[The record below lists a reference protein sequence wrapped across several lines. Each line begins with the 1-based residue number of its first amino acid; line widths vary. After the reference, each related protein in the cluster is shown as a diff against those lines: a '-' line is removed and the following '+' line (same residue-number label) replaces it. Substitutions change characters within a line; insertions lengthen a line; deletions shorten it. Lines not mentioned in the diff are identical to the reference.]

1 MTALPSLRKLQYLVK
16 LHELNHFG
24 KAAEACFVSQST
36 LSAGISDLE
45 TKLDRMLVERDR
57 HKMVFT
63 PMGLELV
70 NQAKKILIAATQFVE
85 TAEKS
90 GHFFESKLRLGI
102 IPTIAPYVLP
112 AYLEKLTYVFPNLSV
127 LVREDLT
134 DALLARLR
142 EGELDILII
151 ALPYPTESI
160 ETLSLFTDPLR
171 LVHHPKSRFINKQ
184 VLTSKYKLP
193 DSSMLLLE
201 DGHCLRE
208 HTLDTCRLSSTSQIN
223 SFSSNSLESIVQ
235 MVRYDMGVS
244 YIPDM
249 AIRSGILEGTDIT
262 VDDGPLSQ
270 GVERE
275 IGLVW
280 RETSPFRDEFTILGE
295 YLLEICMA

>member
-16 LHELNHFG
+16 LYELNHFG

-70 NQAKKILIAATQFVE
+70 NQAKKILIAVNQFVE

-112 AYLEKLTYVFPNLSV
+112 AYLEKLTHVFPNLSV

-142 EGELDILII
+142 EGGLDILII
-151 ALPYPTESI
+151 ALPYPTESA
-160 ETLSLFTDPLR
+160 ETLSLYTDPLR

-184 VLTSKYKLP
+184 VLTSKNKLP

-201 DGHCLRE
+201 DGHCLRG
-208 HTLDTCRLSSTSQIN
+208 HTLDTCHLSSTSQVN

-249 AIRSGILEGTDIT
+249 AIRGGILEGTDIT

-275 IGLVW
+275 IGLAW
-280 RETSPFRDEFTILGE
+280 RETSPFRDEFTILGK

>member
-1 MTALPSLRKLQYLVK
+1 MAVLPSLRKLQYLVK

-70 NQAKKILIAATQFVE
+70 NQAKKILIAANQFVE

-112 AYLEKLTYVFPNLSV
+112 AYLEKLTHAFPNLSV

-160 ETLSLFTDPLR
+160 ETLSLYTDPLR
-171 LVHHPKSRFINKQ
+171 LVHHPKSRFINKR
-184 VLTSKYKLP
+184 VLTSRNKLP

-235 MVRYDMGVS
+235 MVRFDMGVS

-249 AIRSGILEGTDIT
+249 AIRSGILEGTNIT

-270 GVERE
+270 GIERE
-275 IGLVW
+275 IGLAW
-280 RETSPFRDEFTILGE
+280 RETSPFRDEFTILGK

>member
-45 TKLDRMLVERDR
+45 TKLDRLLIERDR
-57 HKMVFT
+57 HNMVFT

-70 NQAKKILIAATQFVE
+70 DQAKKILMAANQFVE

-90 GHFFESKLRLGI
+90 GHFFESTLRLGI
-102 IPTIAPYVLP
+102 IPTIAPYILP
-112 AYLEKLTYVFPNLSV
+112 AYLEKLTHVFPDLSV

-142 EGELDILII
+142 EGGLDILII
-151 ALPYPTESI
+151 ALPYPAESI
-160 ETLSLFTDPLR
+160 EYLSLYTDSLR
-171 LVHHPKSRFINKQ
+171 LVHHPKSRFVNERALISPK
-184 VLTSKYKLP
+184 KLP
-193 DSSMLLLE
+193 DNSMLLLE

-208 HTLDTCRLSSTSQIN
+208 HTLNTCRLSSTAQIN

-235 MVRYDMGVS
+235 MIRYDMGVS

-249 AIRSGILEGTDIT
+249 AIRSGILDGIDIT

-270 GVERE
+270 GIERE
-275 IGLVW
+275 IGLAW
-280 RETSPFRDEFTILGE
+280 RETSPFRDEFTTLGKH
-295 YLLEICMA
+295 LLEVCVG